1 MEEGCVGFVAI
12 RKLIR
17 TQLLV
22 LGVLWTGTAAFGQ
35 EITIRSSST
44 VVLVPT
50 LVTDS
55 AGKPVY
61 GLRAEDFIVED
72 NGIVQPV
79 SIDETLE
86 AQPIS
91 LVIAIEK
98 SQDASAA
105 LERIQRLGSLI
116 DPIIGDGKGEV
127 AVVTFDK
134 EPTLV
139 QDFTADSGQVT
150 KILKGLKASGG
161 DAAILDA
168 ISFCTRRLAAR
179 PKGHRKILLIISET
193 RDHGSTA
200 PVEDVIRQLE
210 ASNTIVYS
218 STYSPVLDSLWATPT
233 SNTPNFLNLFKM
245 LVQEAKDNTPQ
256 TLSQVSG
263 GEYLPFKSEKGFED
277 KMTEISNHVFNA
289 YLLSYQPKNLA
300 PGQHT
305 LRVRLKFASDA
316 KLYTRSGY
324 WAAEQTT
331 AEGQNTKPTTGSTT
345 NSQ

>member
-1 MEEGCVGFVAI
+1 MGSVAL
-12 RKLIR
+12 RN
-17 TQLLV
+17 LLRFRV
-22 LGVLWTGTAAFGQ
+22 LFFAVLCAGAVAFGQ

-72 NGIVQPV
+72 NGVVQPV
-79 SIDETLE
+79 RIDDTLE
-86 AQPIS
+86 TQPIS

-105 LERIQRLGSLI
+105 LERVQRLGSLI

-127 AVVTFDK
+127 AVVTFDS
-134 EPTLV
+134 EPKLV
-139 QDFTADSGQVT
+139 QDFTPDSGQVT
-150 KILKGLKASGG
+150 RILKGLKAGGG
-161 DAAILDA
+161 DAAILDT
-168 ISFCTRRLAAR
+168 ISFCARRLAAR
-179 PKGHRKILLIISET
+179 PKNHRKILLIISET
-193 RDHGSTA
+193 RDHGSTS
-200 PVEDVIRQLE
+200 PVEDVIRQVE

-233 SNTPNFLNLFKM
+233 SNTPNFLNLFKL
-245 LVQEAKDNTPQ
+245 LVQEARDNTPQ

-263 GEYLPFKSEKGFED
+263 GEYLPFKSEKAFED

-289 YLLSYQPKNLA
+289 YLLSYQPKNLQ

-305 LRVRLKFASDA
+305 LRVRLNFNSDA

-324 WAAEQTT
+324 WAADQSQAQGKTQE
-331 AEGQNTKPTTGSTT
+331 PGSST
-345 NSQ
+345 SSPAH

>member
-1 MEEGCVGFVAI
+1 MGFVTT
-12 RKLIR
+12 RKLI
-17 TQLLV
+17 QSLLLV
-22 LGVLWTGTAAFGQ
+22 FALLCTGALAFGQ

-50 LVTDS
+50 LVTDP

-61 GLRAEDFIVED
+61 GLRAEDFVVED
-72 NGIVQPV
+72 NGIVQAV
-79 SIDETLE
+79 RIDETLE
-86 AQPIS
+86 TQPIS
-91 LVIAIEK
+91 LMLAIEK
-98 SQDASAA
+98 SQDATAA
-105 LERIQRLGSLI
+105 LEKIQRLGSLI

-127 AVVTFDK
+127 AVVTFDS
-134 EPTLV
+134 EPKLV
-139 QDFTADSGQVT
+139 QDFTPDSGQVT
-150 KILKGLKASGG
+150 KILKSLKASGG
-161 DAAILDA
+161 DAAILDT
-168 ISFCTRRLAAR
+168 ISFCARRLAAR
-179 PKGHRKILLIISET
+179 PKNHRKILLIISET
-193 RDHGSTA
+193 RDHGSTT

-233 SNTPNFLNLFKM
+233 NNTPNFLNLFKL
-245 LVQEAKDNTPQ
+245 LVAEAKDNTPQ

-263 GEYLPFKSEKGFED
+263 GEYLPFKSEKAFED
-277 KMTEISNHVFNA
+277 KMTDISNHVFNA

-305 LRVRLKFASDA
+305 LRVHLKFASDA

-331 AEGQNTKPTTGSTT
+331 AEGQSGKPTTGSTT
-345 NSQ
+345 NSH

>member
-1 MEEGCVGFVAI
+1 VGFVPI
-12 RKLIR
+12 RKFIG
-17 TQLLV
+17 LV
-22 LGVLWTGTAAFGQ
+22 LLGVEILCATVVAFGQ

-72 NGIVQPV
+72 NGVVQPV
-79 SIDETLE
+79 RIDDTLE
-86 AQPIS
+86 TQPIS

-98 SQDASAA
+98 SHDASAA

-127 AVVTFDK
+127 AVVTFDS

-139 QDFTADSGQVT
+139 QDFTPDSDQVT
-150 KILKGLKASGG
+150 KILKGLKPGGG
-161 DAAILDA
+161 DAAILDT
-168 ISFCTRRLAAR
+168 ISFCARRLAAR
-179 PKGHRKILLIISET
+179 PKNHRKILLIISET
-193 RDHGSTA
+193 RDHGSSSR
-200 PVEDVIRQLE
+200 VDDVIRQVE

-233 SNTPNFLNLFKM
+233 SDTPNFLNLFKL

-263 GEYLPFKSEKGFED
+263 GEYLPFKSEKAFED
-277 KMTEISNHVFNA
+277 KMTEITNHVFNA
-289 YLLSYQPKNLA
+289 YLLSYQPKNLQ

-305 LRVRLKFASDA
+305 LQVRLRFNSDA

-324 WAAEQTT
+324 WAAEQNQ
-331 AEGQNTKPTTGSTT
+331 AQGQVQGPGSGAS
-345 NSQ
+345 NAH

>member
-1 MEEGCVGFVAI
+1 MRGLCCVTKIDLASVVSFSGPLRGDGCIRPGNYHPKQFHRSACSDVGD
-12 RKLIR
+12 R
-17 TQLLV
+17 
-22 LGVLWTGTAAFGQ
+22 LGGEAGVWASGRGFHRRRQRYRAASQ
-35 EITIRSSST
+35 YRRD
-44 VVLVPT
+44 L
-50 LVTDS
+50 
-55 AGKPVY
+55 
-61 GLRAEDFIVED
+61 
-72 NGIVQPV
+72 
-79 SIDETLE
+79 ET
-86 AQPIS
+86 QPIS
-91 LVIAIEK
+91 LVLAIET

-127 AVVTFDK
+127 AVVTFDS
-134 EPTLV
+134 EPKLV
-139 QDFTADSGQVT
+139 QDFTPDSGQVT
-150 KILKGLKASGG
+150 KVLKSLKASGG
-161 DAAILDA
+161 DAAILDT
-168 ISFCTRRLAAR
+168 ISFCARRLAAR
-179 PKGHRKILLIISET
+179 PKNHRKILLIISET

-233 SNTPNFLNLFKM
+233 SNTPNFLNLFKL
-245 LVQEAKDNTPQ
+245 LVEQAKDNTPQ

-263 GEYLPFKSEKGFED
+263 GEYLPFKSEKAFED

-331 AEGQNTKPTTGSTT
+331 AEDHSSKPGPG
-345 NSQ
+345 NSH